1 MARYHATVSN
11 EVLVSAERMLAGPI
25 IQPNMDGRMGDNISG
40 PSLIRVPDWLERPLG
55 AYYLYFAHHQ
65 GRYIR
70 LAYANQLEGPWS
82 THEPGVL
89 SLEES
94 TMFNHVASPDVHLD
108 DARREIRM
116 YFHGFAVQP
125 EPGVGQHSKVAI
137 SRDGLAFAP
146 RPQVLGLSY
155 FRVFQ
160 HRGWYYA
167 IGMPGVFYRSVDGL
181 ADFEP
186 GPQLFTK
193 DMRHCAV
200 HVKENV
206 LHVLFSNAGDSPE
219 RILHATLDL
228 QPDWRSWRV
237 SEPRVVLEPE
247 MAYEGV
253 AACAGAHVV
262 QVKAVVTQRPPIV
275 SNTHSPRL
283 RAVIL

>member
-1 MARYHATVSN
+1 MRAVRSGCTSTGSPCNLNPESV
-11 EVLVSAERMLAGPI
+11 
-25 IQPNMDGRMGDNISG
+25 NIPKP
-40 PSLIRVPDWLERPLG
+40 PSRVTALRSRRVPR
-55 AYYLYFAHHQ
+55 
-65 GRYIR
+65 
-70 LAYANQLEGPWS
+70 
-82 THEPGVL
+82 
-89 SLEES
+89 
-94 TMFNHVASPDVHLD
+94 
-108 DARREIRM
+108 
-116 YFHGFAVQP
+116 
-125 EPGVGQHSKVAI
+125 
-137 SRDGLAFAP
+137 
-146 RPQVLGLSY
+146 VLGLSY

-186 GPQLFTK
+186 GPQFFTK

-237 SEPRVVLEPE
+237 SEPRVVLEPQ

-253 AACAGAHVV
+253 DLPLEPSVRGWAPEPVRQLRDPCVFEEHGKLYLLYSVAGEHGIAL
-262 QVKAVVTQRPPIV
+262 A
-275 SNTHSPRL
+275 RL
-283 RAVIL
+283 TGL